1 MVWFREVEY
10 LRGFAALA
18 VIAVHVSM
26 NYTRI
31 PDVNL
36 LALLDVFVYI
46 AAHFAVPVFIFISGW
61 VLAARY
67 VDDYPIA
74 NLYRRR
80 ARTILLPYLFFTAL
94 YLLVAVEGTFGF
106 AGVPTPDAVAKALLL
121 GTAAYN
127 LWFFVLIIQ
136 LYLLYPLIVR
146 GYDLFNRGGAALY
159 LLLSLLF
166 FQVLWNVGAHLLG
179 AFAGTEW
186 YTVLIRLFPSHL
198 FYFVLGIHVARHTDR
213 FRSVVRSLS
222 PAGILAAAGGG
233 ALLLGGMWMA
243 SVLISGSLAGTSLA
257 VFCVYRI
264 LEPFY
269 YVPVIAVLVLAAWR
283 LDGRGGPS
291 GGCRPVV
298 WGALLRDLPHPP
310 PGHRRR
316 CGRLVLPHR
325 ALVGRLADLPGD
337 LRGGGRGELRGG
349 AGVVGGPV
357 CGVPGGG
364 VAGAAGMSECRCP
377 GRPNAGNPQF
387 IDASRWHPGGIYECR
402 PSFRPEKTEVC
413 GKKLLNVANIFL
425 KEAVDGFV
433 VDIPVDMN
441 QTVPEPGHP
450 LKTN

>member
-1 MVWFREVEY
+1 VAAVVWFREVEY
-10 LRGFAALA
+10 LRAFAALA

-67 VDDYPIA
+67 VDDYPVA
-74 NLYRRR
+74 DFYRRR
-80 ARTILLPYLFFTAL
+80 AKTILLPYLFFTAL
-94 YLLVAVEGTFGF
+94 YLMVAVEGTFEF
-106 AGVPTPDAVAKALLL
+106 TGVPTPDAVAKALLL

-159 LLLSLLF
+159 LLLALLF
-166 FQVLWNVGAHLLG
+166 FQILWNVGAHLLG

-198 FYFVLGIHVARHTDR
+198 FYFVLGIHVARHTGR

-222 PAGILAAAGGG
+222 PASVLAVAGGG

-257 VFCVYRI
+257 VFCIYRI

-283 LDGRGGPS
+283 L
-291 GGCRPVV
+291 
-298 WGALLRDLPHPP
+298 
-310 PGHRRR
+310 
-316 CGRLVLPHR
+316 
-325 ALVGRLADLPGD
+325 
-337 LRGGGRGELRGG
+337 EG
-349 AGVVGGPV
+349 AGGLR
-357 CGVPGGG
+357 
-364 VAGAAGMSECRCP
+364 AGAARSFGEHSY
-377 GRPNAGNPQF
+377 
-387 IDASRWHPGGIYECR
+387 GIYLIH
-402 PSFRPEKTEVC
+402 PVVIAAAAAAWFSLTGLSWADWLTYPVIFA
-413 GKKLLNVANIFL
+413 VAVL
-425 KEAVDGFV
+425 VSYGAVRGLSG
-433 VDIPVDMN
+433 
-441 QTVPEPGHP
+441 VPYAGYLVGESRVRRG
-450 LKTN
+450 

>member
-1 MVWFREVEY
+1 VGRGSYIPAGNPVVLADPGERLRGVAAVVWFREVEY
-10 LRGFAALA
+10 LRAFAALA

-36 LALLDVFVYI
+36 LALFDVFVYV

-67 VDDYPIA
+67 VDDYPVA
-74 NLYRRR
+74 DFYRRR

-94 YLLVAVEGTFGF
+94 YLLVAVEGTIGF

-136 LYLLYPLIVR
+136 FYLLYPLIVR
-146 GYDLFNRGGAALY
+146 GYDWFNRGGAALY

-198 FYFVLGIHVARHTDR
+198 FYFVIGIHVARYTDR

-222 PAGILAAAGGG
+222 PASVLAAAGGG
-233 ALLLGGMWMA
+233 ALLLGGIWMA
-243 SVLISGSLAGTSLA
+243 SVLLSGSLAGTSLA
-257 VFCVYRI
+257 VFCVYRV

-283 LDGRGGPS
+283 L
-291 GGCRPVV
+291 
-298 WGALLRDLPHPP
+298 
-310 PGHRRR
+310 
-316 CGRLVLPHR
+316 
-325 ALVGRLADLPGD
+325 
-337 LRGGGRGELRGG
+337 EG
-349 AGVVGGPV
+349 AGGLR
-357 CGVPGGG
+357 
-364 VAGAAGMSECRCP
+364 AGAARSFGEHSY
-377 GRPNAGNPQF
+377 
-387 IDASRWHPGGIYECR
+387 GIY
-402 PSFRPEKTEVC
+402 
-413 GKKLLNVANIFL
+413 LI
-425 KEAVDGFV
+425 
-433 VDIPVDMN
+433 
-441 QTVPEPGHP
+441 HP
-450 LKTN
+450 LIIAACAAAWFSLTGLSWADWLTYPVVFAAAAVVSYGAVRGLSGVPYAGYVIGARRG